1 MSAPRVPPQCK
12 HILYCCCSDVIVVW
26 DMADDWSVHLT
37 LRLSFCEGLA
47 DLIYVTVWQFKNHFF
62 FLQMI
67 TFILLS
73 TLISFFPLNLPSIKH
88 LSPVVHLWE
97 TTNKWG
103 KLKRQSYGNKAPP
116 TQNIPRLVSN
126 PQVVLCCA
134 LIILKRLENHGKH
147 LLIMTLDT
155 LDHYESHL
163 FGHLLQGNRKTPV
176 CMHYRSRELLQI
188 PLCVCA
194 LGGQFSS
201 K

>member
-1 MSAPRVPPQCK
+1 MLLLCEIWLMIDRCIWHCAFHFAR
-12 HILYCCCSDVIVVW
+12 
-26 DMADDWSVHLT
+26 DWKTWYMWLFDS
-37 LRLSFCEGLA
+37 LRTIS
-47 DLIYVTVWQFKNHFF
+47 